1 LDEECDS
8 TGTVIDFPIS
18 KQVFSSSSI

>member
-1 LDEECDS
+1 LNEECDS